1 MGPKEISQKLDQLLR
16 LDTFPV
22 GVKFYTREEDLPKKP
37 LPFKLNICQLVCMAR
52 YQKMGHSGVPEK
64 MVCALGAACL
74 GLIRTPEAILSGKAA
89 VGAYCKDQE
98 AAKKFMANVYRLGDD
113 GKKYAGVFISPLE
126 TFTEEPD
133 VVVVYGNPAQM
144 MRFIHANAYD
154 TGEKTTADTVAE
166 GAMCSAIGFAKGTG
180 KPTVGFPCAGDRI
193 FGGTQHHEL
202 VYAAPY
208 ALFRDKLVDNLE
220 FTAKGGFSVYPV
232 PPYMAFT
239 PEMPPAYSIKP
250 EDL

>member
-1 MGPKEISQKLDQLLR
+1 MEPKEVSQKLDQLLR

-22 GVKFYTREEDLPKKP
+22 GIKFYTKEEDLPKAP

-52 YQKMGHSGVPEK
+52 YQKMGNSGVPEK
-64 MVCALGAACL
+64 MVCAFGAACL
-74 GLIRTPEAILSGKAA
+74 GLIKTPEVILSGKAA
-89 VGAYCKDQE
+89 VGPYCKNE
-98 AAKKFMANVYRLGDD
+98 EVAKKFMANVYRLGDT
-113 GKKYAGVFISPLE
+113 GKKYAGTFISPLE
-126 TFTEEPD
+126 KFIDEPD
-133 VVVVYGNPAQM
+133 VVVLYGNPAQM
-144 MRFIHANAYD
+144 MRLIHANAYD

-166 GAMCSAIGFAKGTG
+166 GAMCSAIGFAMGTG

-193 FGGTQHHEL
+193 FGGTQHYEL
-202 VYAAPY
+202 VYAAPW
-208 ALFRDKLVDNLE
+208 ALFRDRLINNLE

-239 PEMPPAYSIKP
+239 PQMPPAYSIKQ